1 MPKKT
6 ITYLSDK
13 NFSKKIYQS
22 DIWLIKFYSPVCGP
36 CKRLSPDFKKVAK
49 KLKKKKKIR
58 CGRVNCLK
66 SNDLS
71 KKFKIRYYPCIKIII
86 PRKKKIITYK
96 GINSRKRIYRFVL
109 RMLKKYSDKKK

>member
-49 KLKKKKKIR
+49 KLKKKKK
-58 CGRVNCLK
+58 
-66 SNDLS
+66 
-71 KKFKIRYYPCIKIII
+71 
-86 PRKKKIITYK
+86 
-96 GINSRKRIYRFVL
+96 
-109 RMLKKYSDKKK
+109 